1 MGMRFVDAETI
12 GQLATFPTLVD
23 ALEEGHRIPT
33 DSMQDM
39 LLSQPATNGGTD
51 NILIRAAWQRQ
62 TALGAK
68 LATVFPANAG
78 GTLPSVQGVYVLFD
92 GTNGTPLS
100 ILDGTELTYW
110 KTAADSAL
118 GSRCLSRENAT
129 ELLIVGAGALA
140 PHLIKAHC
148 AVRSSI
154 QRVTVW
160 NRTPEKALALAK
172 AAPVEGVVYNS
183 VADLQSA
190 VEGAD
195 IISCATMSELP
206 LVLGSWL
213 QPGQHLDLVGGYTA
227 TMRECDDE
235 AITRARVFVDS
246 RETTMDICGDIARP
260 LQTGALIREDIEAD
274 LYDLCQ
280 DGLPGPR
287 DVKDIT
293 LYKNGG
299 GAHLDLMT
307 ARYVFA
313 RLNESADA

>member
-1 MGMRFVDAETI
+1 MRFVDAEMI
-12 GQLATFPTLVD
+12 GRLATFPTLVD
-23 ALEEGHRIPT
+23 ALEEGHRVPT

-51 NILIRAAWQRQ
+51 NILVRTAWQRQ

-100 ILDGTELTYW
+100 VLDGTELTYW

-129 ELLIVGAGALA
+129 ELLMVGAGALA

-148 AVRSSI
+148 AVRSSL
-154 QRVTVW
+154 QRATVW
-160 NRTPEKALALAK
+160 NRDPDKALALAK
-172 AAPVEGVVYNS
+172 AAPVEGIAYES

-190 VEGAD
+190 VERAD

-206 LVLGSWL
+206 LVLGAWL
-213 QPGQHLDLVGGYTA
+213 QPGQHLDLVGGYTPS
-227 TMRECDDE
+227 MRECDDE

-246 RETTMDICGDIARP
+246 RETTMDTCGDIVQP
-260 LQTGALIREDIEAD
+260 LGTGSLAPEDVEAD

-280 DGLPGPR
+280 DGLPSLR
-287 DVKDIT
+287 DANDIT
-293 LYKNGG
+293 LFKNGG

-307 ARYVFA
+307 ARYIFD

>member
-1 MGMRFVDAETI
+1 MRFLDAEKI

-23 ALEEGHRIPT
+23 ALEKGHRVPT

-39 LLSQPATNGGTD
+39 LLSQSARNGGTD

-62 TALGAK
+62 SAVGVK

-92 GTNGTPLS
+92 GKNGTPLA
-100 ILDGTELTYW
+100 ILDGAELTYW

-118 GSRCLSRENAT
+118 GSRYLSRDDAT
-129 ELLIVGAGALA
+129 ELLMIGAGALA

-148 AVRSSI
+148 AVRPSI
-154 QRVTVW
+154 QRISVW
-160 NRTPEKALALAK
+160 NRTPDKAIALTK
-172 AAPVEGVVYNS
+172 SAPVEGTVHNS
-183 VADLQSA
+183 VADLQNA
-190 VEGAD
+190 VENAN

-206 LVLGSWL
+206 LVLGAWL
-213 QPGQHLDLVGGYTA
+213 QPGQHLDLVGGYTPS
-227 TMRECDDE
+227 MRECDDE

-246 RETTMDICGDIARP
+246 RETTMDTCGDIVQP
-260 LQTGALIREDIEAD
+260 LQSGALVPEDVEAD

-280 DGLPGPR
+280 DGLPSPR
-287 DVKDIT
+287 DANDIT
-293 LYKNGG
+293 LFKNGG

-307 ARYVFA
+307 ARYIFD